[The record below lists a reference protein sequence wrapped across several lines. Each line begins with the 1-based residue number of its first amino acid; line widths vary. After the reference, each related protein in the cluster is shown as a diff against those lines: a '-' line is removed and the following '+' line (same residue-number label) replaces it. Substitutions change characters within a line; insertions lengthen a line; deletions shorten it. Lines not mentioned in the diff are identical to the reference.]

1 MKHALYHIWLQRALG
16 VGAHQSEAV
25 FRAFPTAKEA
35 YEATTYPD
43 ECALTATQ
51 LRRLADKSLQKAA
64 KEWDALQAQGVWLLT
79 PEDDLY
85 TTLFEGMYAPPAVL
99 YAKGARLAAGE
110 HPRIAVVGTRYHDE
124 LGRRVT
130 RQLAAGLAAGGAI
143 VVSGGAIGIDSE
155 ALDAALC
162 EHGVCLSFQAC
173 GIDINYPQAT
183 APMRERLLANGGLLL
198 TEFPLGTPAYKP
210 NFRIRNRLISAAS
223 DGTLVTQAPRG
234 SGALITAGW
243 AREQGKDVYAVPGA
257 VGVPCW
263 EGSNELLK
271 DGAQLVTNAAD
282 LLIQYVER
290 YPFAIRL
297 DAAIAA
303 EKRALQIRAATP
315 TEPATAPP
323 LTEAEP
329 AVERVAQPTEE
340 VRETQ
345 PPACPEDADEAVKRV
360 YEALA
365 ASEKTVTELA
375 RELTMT
381 SADVLSAMT
390 ELELFGV
397 VSCTAGQRYKL
408 NLKK

>member
-1 MKHALYHIWLQRALG
+1 MNRALYWIWLQHALG
-16 VGAHQSEAV
+16 VGAHQSEAMLRV
-25 FRAFPTAKEA
+25 FATAKEA
-35 YEATTYPD
+35 YDATAYPD
-43 ECALTATQ
+43 ECALTVVQ
-51 LRRLADKSLQKAA
+51 KRRLSDKSLQKAA
-64 KEWDALQAQGVWLLT
+64 KEWDALQAQGAWLLT

-85 TTLFEGMYAPPAVL
+85 TALFEGMYAPPVVL
-99 YAKGARLAAGE
+99 YAKGARPDVQE
-110 HPRIAVVGTRYHDE
+110 HPLIAVVGTRYHDE
-124 LGRRVT
+124 NGRRVT

-143 VVSGGAIGIDSE
+143 VVSGGAVGLDCE

-162 EHGVCLSFQAC
+162 ENGACLSFQAC

-183 APMRERLLANGGLLL
+183 APIRKRLLANGGLLL
-198 TEFPLGTPAYKP
+198 TEFPLGTPAYRQ
-210 NFRIRNRLISAAS
+210 NFRVRNRLISAAS
-223 DGTLVTQAPRG
+223 DGTLVTQAPLG

-257 VGVPCW
+257 VGVPCC

-282 LLIQYVER
+282 ILMQYAER
-290 YPFAIRL
+290 YPFALRI
-297 DAAIAA
+297 DAAAAA

-315 TEPATAPP
+315 AELVKARPLAEEP
-323 LTEAEP
+323 P
-329 AVERVAQPTEE
+329 AVMQVAQPKTDSCGKE
-340 VRETQ
+340 
-345 PPACPEDADEAVKRV
+345 PLSCPEDADEAVKQV
-360 YEALA
+360 YGALI

-381 SADVLSAMT
+381 SADVLSALT

-397 VSCTAGQRYKL
+397 VACTAGQRYKL

>member
-1 MKHALYHIWLQRALG
+1 MTKALYYLWLQRALG
-16 VGAHQSEAV
+16 VGAHQSEGV
-25 FRAFPTAKEA
+25 FRAFATVKEA
-35 YEATTYPD
+35 YEATVYPD
-43 ECALTATQ
+43 DCALTAAQ
-51 LRRLADKSLQKAA
+51 LRRLADKSLEKAA
-64 KEWDALQAQGVWLLT
+64 KEWEALQAQDVWLLT

-85 TTLFEGMYAPPAVL
+85 TTLFEGMYAPPVVL
-99 YAKGARLAAGE
+99 YAKGAKLDAGGY
-110 HPRIAVVGTRYHDE
+110 PRIAVVGTRYHDE

-143 VVSGGAIGIDSE
+143 VVSGGAVGLDSE
-155 ALDAALC
+155 ALDAALG
-162 EHGVCLSFQAC
+162 EHGVCVSFQAC

-198 TEFPLGTPAYKP
+198 TEFPLGTHAYKP

-223 DGTLVTQAPRG
+223 DGTLVTQAPLG

-282 LLIQYVER
+282 LLMQYVER
-290 YPFAIRL
+290 YPFAIRI
-297 DAAIAA
+297 DAAAAA

-315 TEPATAPP
+315 TELATAQP
-323 LTEAEP
+323 LAEGTP
-329 AVERVAQPTEE
+329 ALKRVAQPKTEAG
-340 VRETQ
+340 ETK
-345 PPACPEDADEAVKRV
+345 PLACPEDADEAVKRV
-360 YEALA
+360 YEALV

-381 SADVLSAMT
+381 SADVLSALT
-390 ELELFGV
+390 ELELSGV

-408 NLKK
+408 NSKK